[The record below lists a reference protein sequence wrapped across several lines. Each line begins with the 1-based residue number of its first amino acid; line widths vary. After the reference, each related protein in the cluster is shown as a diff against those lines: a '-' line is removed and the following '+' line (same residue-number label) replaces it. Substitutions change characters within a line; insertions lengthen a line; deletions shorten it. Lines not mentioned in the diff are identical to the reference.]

1 MKSVS
6 TMMSVSTVTVTIS
19 SAVSSIVSSTTIVT
33 TSVSMSG
40 VDVDGMGEVDKM
52 SLLRVA
58 EDDLSS
64 VALTEDMRDMMKNV
78 WSDHWVESSMSQ
90 THDRQQS

>member
-6 TMMSVSTVTVTIS
+6 TMMSVSTVTVTI
-19 SAVSSIVSSTTIVT
+19 SSIVSSTTIVT